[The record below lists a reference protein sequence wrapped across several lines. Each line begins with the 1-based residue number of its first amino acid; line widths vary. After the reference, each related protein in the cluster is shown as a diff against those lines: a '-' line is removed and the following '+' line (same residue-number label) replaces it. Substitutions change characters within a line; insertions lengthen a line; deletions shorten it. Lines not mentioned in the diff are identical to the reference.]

1 MVCGWQRA
9 LPSDA
14 TPEPP
19 TAEQVAASDK
29 KAADTQRALEGV
41 MEALGQSQD
50 MDDMDEVQL
59 PWGQLSVPLLRHQRQ
74 AVSWMKSREEAT
86 QSCGGLLADDQV
98 GVCVSCRAATLS

>member
-1 MVCGWQRA
+1 

-41 MEALGQSQD
+41 MEALGQSQVCTPGLFTS
-50 MDDMDEVQL
+50 MFL
-59 PWGQLSVPLLRHQRQ
+59 AYSKTGAWGLTP
-74 AVSWMKSREEAT
+74 
-86 QSCGGLLADDQV
+86 
-98 GVCVSCRAATLS
+98 